1 MLKKRA
7 LETDEEALCR
17 KESLIKL
24 SKRKK
29 DHLKLMMKYCVEE
42 NQIS

>member
-7 LETDEEALCR
+7 LETDEEGLCR

-24 SKRKK
+24 SRKK
-29 DHLKLMMKYCVEE
+29 GSYLKLMKKYCVEK